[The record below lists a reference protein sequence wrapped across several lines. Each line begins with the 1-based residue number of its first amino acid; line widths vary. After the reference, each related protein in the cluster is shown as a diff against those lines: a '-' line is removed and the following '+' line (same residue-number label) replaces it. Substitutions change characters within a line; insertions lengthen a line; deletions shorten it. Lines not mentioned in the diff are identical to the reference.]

1 MIIHTA
7 IHSRLDVLAVWCVA
21 MRQMTQEP
29 VSLHVY
35 YSDSP
40 PTCCDMVSPMPHVG
54 IGAAAYVV
62 KRYMPAAGVF
72 IEPDIFPVRPWS
84 IDDYPGDLRVL
95 EGAPGR
101 GWHGFTIARRP
112 GQYELIRQRY
122 VRDGGCPD
130 WLPADLCEPAL
141 QANAKVAGTHF
152 LHLDK
157 MSRQVVPYADAK
169 NKLLEMLR
177 QRFRPGLGDYVAA
190 GLSAVGITK
199 DRVSN
204 AIGKPCGCAKRQEA
218 LNEWGE
224 KVLGIGKK
232 K

>member
-1 MIIHTA
+1 VIVYTA
-7 IHSRLDVLAVWCVA
+7 IHDRLDVLAVWCNA
-21 MRQMTQEP
+21 IRQMTQEP
-29 VSLHVY
+29 VSLHAY
-35 YSDSP
+35 YSHNK
-40 PTCCDMVSPMPHVG
+40 PTCCEVALPMPHVG
-54 IGAAAYVV
+54 IGAASYVV
-62 KRYMPAAGVF
+62 KKHMPAAGVF

-84 IDDYPGDLRVL
+84 VADYPGDLRVL

-112 GQYELIRQRY
+112 GQYDLIRQRY

-141 QANAKVAGTHF
+141 EANAKVVGKHF

-190 GLSAVGITK
+190 GLSAVGITPE
-199 DRVSN
+199 RVSD
-204 AIGKPCGCAKRQEA
+204 ALGVKDCGCKKRQA
-218 LNEWGE
+218 KLNELGRR
-224 KVLGIGKK
+224 LGIG
-232 K
+232 